1 MQSDLSS
8 HKMHWLLG
16 GVGHGMRTIAL
27 MHILWTETC
36 KNRDK
41 NGPNSHSSNSMG
53 HTLKDG
59 QVTVSCN
66 NTAVVAAISDRSC

>member
-1 MQSDLSS
+1 MPHSAQEP
-8 HKMHWLLG
+8 MHLG

-36 KNRDK
+36 KIGIK
-41 NGPNSHSSNSMG
+41 MAPIVIAVTVWG